1 MHFFDLGDAGNTAT
15 LTKTLDTAGGAHHVA
30 FTTDGRYA
38 YVQNSFINL
47 PGMNDGSI
55 SLIDMSSREV
65 VDTINTFKDKGLNPN
80 CIVLL
85 SDWNDLM
92 GH

>member
-1 MHFFDLGDAGNTAT
+1 MHFFDLSEDKRSAT

-30 FTTDGRYA
+30 FTIDGRYA
-38 YVQNSFINL
+38 FVQNSFINL

-55 SLIDMSSREV
+55 SVVDMSTREV
-65 VDTINTFKDKGLNPN
+65 IDTINTFKDKGLNPN

-85 SDWNDLM
+85 SEWDDPM